1 MHLYVCIY
9 ELRQITAQTHGK
21 EQKHSLANDIA
32 EHVKLQQQ
40 YDSLYNQSMTIL
52 NSLPVA
58 VAVYNAKGKIL
69 YFNERFCRIFGTDME
84 EMAESHPNIYDS
96 PVVTDEIKNAIKA
109 GLPIFTSFPYDFG
122 KVDGYITTVYTG
134 IRYLECNGQPI
145 RNPNGELTS
154 YVIIMED
161 ITESLEKE
169 EMLRQSRLKTEI
181 AIKTADIMLWEFDVN
196 SRLFFSDN
204 EPLNGYDKSRPLS
217 IDLYLET
224 IHPEDRKEMVS
235 IMQRMNSG
243 EDFSFTFEGRIK
255 LFGSSEWQ
263 YCFVNGSPYSYS
275 ESGQV
280 LKYVGTRKNN
290 TDIHKKKQLLD
301 KILNN
306 IPLSIHIK
314 DVEDNFRYIFC
325 NEESKR
331 MFGTS
336 EDTTTYDVMDEEQV
350 ARIQKTDLE
359 VFNTGSPYLGL
370 ERVNLKDGRSYDT
383 IVRKSVIEDD
393 GKRLLLNTRWDQ
405 SLQNELKRRA
415 QILSITLGAMNAF
428 TWFFEPDKNRISF
441 GEGFNEVTKK
451 ASEICSVEKF
461 LSCVHPDD
469 KQKFHD
475 SLQAVVEQD
484 NGIWELEYQLDLNG
498 NGVYQWWQTRGMLE
512 TSTLNDAPYKY
523 MFGMTICIDAH
534 KQAELTLLK
543 NKEELKKLV
552 TLNELVLNNTNSGLA
567 YITRDY
573 RVQWENVSSCSKS
586 LSFEAYKQGELCYK
600 SAHNRTS
607 PCEECILSRAFQSRQ
622 TELIKFKLDNAH
634 VVEVYGTPVFLEDGT
649 ADGIVI
655 RVDDVTEREEMIKE
669 LQIAKMHAEQSDK
682 LKSAFLANMSH
693 EIRTPLNAI
702 VGFSGLMMY
711 ASDEEKEDYM
721 QIINNNNEMLLKL
734 ISDIL
739 DLSKLEAGSVELKY
753 EEFDLTD
760 YFNSMFAS
768 MKQRATNPKIQI
780 VAVNPYQHCLVTLD
794 RNRVAQIITNYVTNA
809 IKYTTEETIEMGYEY
824 REEGIYFYVKDSGI
838 GIPDEKKNKVFHR
851 FEKLDEFAQGT
862 GLGLSICKAIAEAM
876 GGNVG
881 FESEYGKG
889 SLFWALLPCEVEI
902 PSEITQQRTE
912 RVTSSDKKD
921 IVAGTSSSNT
931 PGRKTILVA
940 EDIQSNYQLVS
951 ALLRK
956 RFNLVHAA
964 NGQEAIEILHK
975 RHIDLLLMDMK
986 MPVMDGLTAT
996 AEIRKFNAELPI
1008 IALTAHVFEN
1018 DRLTAMDAGCNEY
1031 LVKPIDRAKLM
1042 AVLKKYS

>member
-1 MHLYVCIY
+1 
-9 ELRQITAQTHGK
+9 
-21 EQKHSLANDIA
+21 
-32 EHVKLQQQ
+32 
-40 YDSLYNQSMTIL
+40 
-52 NSLPVA
+52 
-58 VAVYNAKGKIL
+58 
-69 YFNERFCRIFGTDME
+69 
-84 EMAESHPNIYDS
+84 
-96 PVVTDEIKNAIKA
+96 
-109 GLPIFTSFPYDFG
+109 
-122 KVDGYITTVYTG
+122 
-134 IRYLECNGQPI
+134 
-145 RNPNGELTS
+145 
-154 YVIIMED
+154 
-161 ITESLEKE
+161 
-169 EMLRQSRLKTEI
+169 
-181 AIKTADIMLWEFDVN
+181 
-196 SRLFFSDN
+196 
-204 EPLNGYDKSRPLS
+204 
-217 IDLYLET
+217 
-224 IHPEDRKEMVS
+224 
-235 IMQRMNSG
+235 
-243 EDFSFTFEGRIK
+243 
-255 LFGSSEWQ
+255 
-263 YCFVNGSPYSYS
+263 
-275 ESGQV
+275 
-280 LKYVGTRKNN
+280 
-290 TDIHKKKQLLD
+290 
-301 KILNN
+301 
-306 IPLSIHIK
+306 
-314 DVEDNFRYIFC
+314 
-325 NEESKR
+325 
-331 MFGTS
+331 
-336 EDTTTYDVMDEEQV
+336 
-350 ARIQKTDLE
+350 
-359 VFNTGSPYLGL
+359 
-370 ERVNLKDGRSYDT
+370 
-383 IVRKSVIEDD
+383 
-393 GKRLLLNTRWDQ
+393 
-405 SLQNELKRRA
+405 
-415 QILSITLGAMNAF
+415 MNAF

-498 NGVYQWWQTRGMLE
+498 DGVYQWWQTRGMLE

-809 IKYTTEETIEMGYEY
+809 IKYTTEGTIEMGYEY

-996 AEIRKFNAELPI
+996 AEIRKFNTELPI

>member
-1 MHLYVCIY
+1 M
-9 ELRQITAQTHGK
+9 EK

-711 ASDEEKEDYM
+711 AIDEEKEDYM

>member
-1 MHLYVCIY
+1 M
-9 ELRQITAQTHGK
+9 EK

-58 VAVYNAKGKIL
+58 VAVYNAEGKIL

-134 IRYLECNGQPI
+134 IRHLECNGQPI
-145 RNPNGELTS
+145 RNPNGKLAS

-275 ESGQV
+275 GSGQV

-441 GEGFNEVTKK
+441 GEGFNEVTQK

-498 NGVYQWWQTRGMLE
+498 DGVYQWWQTRGMLE

-739 DLSKLEAGSVELKY
+739 DLSKLEAGSVELNY

-760 YFNSMFAS
+760 YFNSMFVS

-809 IKYTTEETIEMGYEY
+809 IKYTPEGIIEMGYEY

-902 PSEITQQRTE
+902 PSEITLQRAE
-912 RVTSSDKKD
+912 RVASSDKKD

>member
-1 MHLYVCIY
+1 
-9 ELRQITAQTHGK
+9 
-21 EQKHSLANDIA
+21 
-32 EHVKLQQQ
+32 
-40 YDSLYNQSMTIL
+40 
-52 NSLPVA
+52 
-58 VAVYNAKGKIL
+58 
-69 YFNERFCRIFGTDME
+69 
-84 EMAESHPNIYDS
+84 
-96 PVVTDEIKNAIKA
+96 
-109 GLPIFTSFPYDFG
+109 
-122 KVDGYITTVYTG
+122 
-134 IRYLECNGQPI
+134 
-145 RNPNGELTS
+145 
-154 YVIIMED
+154 
-161 ITESLEKE
+161 
-169 EMLRQSRLKTEI
+169 
-181 AIKTADIMLWEFDVN
+181 
-196 SRLFFSDN
+196 
-204 EPLNGYDKSRPLS
+204 
-217 IDLYLET
+217 
-224 IHPEDRKEMVS
+224 
-235 IMQRMNSG
+235 
-243 EDFSFTFEGRIK
+243 
-255 LFGSSEWQ
+255 
-263 YCFVNGSPYSYS
+263 
-275 ESGQV
+275 
-280 LKYVGTRKNN
+280 
-290 TDIHKKKQLLD
+290 
-301 KILNN
+301 
-306 IPLSIHIK
+306 
-314 DVEDNFRYIFC
+314 
-325 NEESKR
+325 

-498 NGVYQWWQTRGMLE
+498 DGVYQWWQTRGMLE

-809 IKYTTEETIEMGYEY
+809 IKYTMEGTIEMGYEY

-912 RVTSSDKKD
+912 RVTSSDKKG